1 MHQGLKGREMEV
13 LEDSPCL
20 CLGKMI
26 LSVKSGSPVIQQ
38 AYLERP
44 TSVDCFWQTEMKKQF
59 SNSFWRQSSATF
71 KRQANPPGREVWSPP
86 AALRANCREGAPD
99 SREVRTII
107 TLNSYWLCTTGAWG
121 WACPL
126 SLQCEYKLSPLHF
139 FLWFYRQKI
148 WATVQYSQS
157 HIKI

>member
-1 MHQGLKGREMEV
+1 MGVLVETQVVLSVLNLDTRVKNASGLKGREMEV

-59 SNSFWRQSSATF
+59 SNSF
-71 KRQANPPGREVWSPP
+71 
-86 AALRANCREGAPD
+86 
-99 SREVRTII
+99 
-107 TLNSYWLCTTGAWG
+107 
-121 WACPL
+121 
-126 SLQCEYKLSPLHF
+126 
-139 FLWFYRQKI
+139 
-148 WATVQYSQS
+148 
-157 HIKI
+157 